1 MNLFELL
8 AGEDNHPALV
18 TPEGRSLTYK
28 QLRENVVGLVSQ
40 LNSFGLKRGERIAI
54 AMTNGSPMA
63 ITFLAAALCGTA
75 APLNPKYKQEEF
87 AFYYE
92 DTQANALITL
102 SETPEAAIAPVTP
115 NMMLIHAKVNT
126 DGTLSLELVKT
137 GSESAESANPAVPNA
152 DDLAMIV

>member
-8 AGEDNHPALV
+8 AGEDNDLALV

-28 QLRENVVGLVSQ
+28 QLRENIVELVSQ
-40 LNSFGLKRGERIAI
+40 LNSFGLTRGKRIAI

-75 APLNPKYKQEEF
+75 APLNPKYKQDEF

-102 SETPEAAIAPVTP
+102 SEEPEAAISPPSHPT
-115 NMMLIHAKVNT
+115 
-126 DGTLSLELVKT
+126 
-137 GSESAESANPAVPNA
+137 
-152 DDLAMIV
+152 